1 MTSSFFALLFR
12 QKYIRRWGLMRSSIP
27 ETLAEHTAEAAVI
40 AHALAVIGNTVY
52 GKSYDPDRAAALALF
67 HDAPEVLTGDLPTPI
82 KYFSPEMKAGYSKI
96 EENAVE
102 TLLSKLPD
110 ELKGAYEPLLTPAE
124 ADAETMRLIKI
135 ADRLCAYIKCLT
147 EEAGGN
153 RDFLSARR
161 SIEQDLDRIDSD
173 ELRYFRE
180 HLLGAFSLTIDD
192 M

>member
-1 MTSSFFALLFR
+1 MGLDEDSIVAALL
-12 QKYIRRWGLMRSSIP
+12 
-27 ETLAEHTAEAAVI
+27 HDVI
-40 AHALAVIGNTVY
+40 E
-52 GKSYDPDRAAALALF
+52 D
-67 HDAPEVLTGDLPTPI
+67 
-82 KYFSPEMKAGYSKI
+82 
-96 EENAVE
+96 
-102 TLLSKLPD
+102 
-110 ELKGAYEPLLTPAE
+110 TPASHE
-124 ADAETMRLIKI
+124 AVAKRFGVTVADLVEGVTKLTRVQLVSKEEAQMESLRKMLMAMSKDIRVILIKI